1 MAAQSQL
8 CDLEIAGLMFEF
20 VQARESELNIAITMA
35 EMGKVPMFRGIW
47 LQSLRDLSGQPGYED
62 SAPPSSPGNSRS

>member
-20 VQARESELNIAITMA
+20 VQARESELNFAITMA
-35 EMGKVPMFRGIW
+35 EMGKVPMFRGI
-47 LQSLRDLSGQPGYED
+47 
-62 SAPPSSPGNSRS
+62 